1 MMNAIFAMGSVMP
14 FRSLISAF
22 SLPTLELGV
31 FGLSVLSTA
40 LAAILLMMLVYTIIR
55 LKNYSEEDEE
65 LVAELADAAAGDP
78 EIMDD
83 EFPPEEEQGQDMMQ
97 DTALL
102 EPEQEEDEVEDIAD
116 TAANTDNKVDA
127 AQQPTANYY
136 ILPTGAVVEQSD
148 TVEPVTEEEIP
159 VDADEVSPLSA
170 VVEDEPIE
178 SEQESESIPYDWNAY
193 AAAVAADL
201 VDVEYHDPIE
211 DIDTQYREPS
221 DDNIVEYT
229 TVEEPV
235 VAEEPEPV
243 AAEVEPV
250 AEEPVVEEEP
260 VLKRVPKPE
269 KRESP
274 PKPRKPF
281 IMPLPP
287 MDGQEYELRYDRSF
301 TAKLIQSNDVAK
313 SYYSELKNELYTY
326 EKVHGRM
333 SWNRETFRCH
343 RDCVARLGIRGK
355 TLCLYLPLNVAD
367 FEGTKYKVEDVSDV
381 VANEDASC
389 MYRIKNNRRLAY
401 AKELIAMVM
410 KPTGCVKGVQEHVD
424 YAALTYETDEELMQ
438 RGLIKAHYVKKRSYK
453 E

>member
-1 MMNAIFAMGSVMP
+1 M
-14 FRSLISAF
+14 
-22 SLPTLELGV
+22 
-31 FGLSVLSTA
+31 
-40 LAAILLMMLVYTIIR
+40 
-55 LKNYSEEDEE
+55 
-65 LVAELADAAAGDP
+65 
-78 EIMDD
+78 
-83 EFPPEEEQGQDMMQ
+83 
-97 DTALL
+97 
-102 EPEQEEDEVEDIAD
+102 
-116 TAANTDNKVDA
+116 
-127 AQQPTANYY
+127 
-136 ILPTGAVVEQSD
+136 VEQSD

-178 SEQESESIPYDWNAY
+178 SEQESESAPYDWNAY